1 MVIDTSALLA
11 MLLEEP
17 EAEACRTALAGD
29 DRRLISAATL
39 FEAAIVVEARKGPE
53 GARELDLFVHKAD
66 VTVVPVDADQVAEGR
81 RAWRR
86 FGRGRD
92 TAGLNFGDL
101 FAYALATTSGEPLLY
116 KGLDFARTDISRV
129 L

>member
-1 MVIDTSALLA
+1 MVVDTSALLA
-11 MLLEEP
+11 MLLDEP
-17 EAEACRTALAGD
+17 DAEACRTALAAD
-29 DRRLISAATL
+29 ERRLISAATL
-39 FEAAIVVEARKGPE
+39 LEAAIVVESRKGPE

-66 VTVVPVDADQVAEGR
+66 ITVVPVDADQVAEGR

-116 KGLDFARTDISRV
+116 KGLDFSRTDVGRV